1 MSDLEKWNTALMIAI
16 KDLENPNK
24 DTRGE
29 VSEGEVWLEFLAIR
43 EELIRYSHSLLR
55 AAE

>member
-1 MSDLEKWNTALMIAI
+1 MNDVERWNTALMIAI
-16 KDLENPNK
+16 KDLENPNTE
-24 DTRGE
+24 TRKE

-43 EELIRYSHSLLR
+43 EELIKHSHSLFR

>member
-1 MSDLEKWNTALMIAI
+1 MNDVERWNTALMIAL

-24 DTRGE
+24 DTRSE

-43 EELIRYSHSLLR
+43 EELIRYSHTLFR
-55 AAE
+55 AAD

>member
-1 MSDLEKWNTALMIAI
+1 MNDVERWNTALMIAI
-16 KDLENPNK
+16 QDLEDPNK
-24 DTRGE
+24 ETRKE

-43 EELIRYSHSLLR
+43 EELIRHSHSLFR

>member
-24 DTRGE
+24 VTRGE
-29 VSEGEVWLEFLAIR
+29 VSKGEVWLEFLAIR

>member
-1 MSDLEKWNTALMIAI
+1 MNDVEKWNTALMIAL

-29 VSEGEVWLEFLAIR
+29 VSEDEVWLEFLAIR
-43 EELIRYSHSLLR
+43 EELIRYSHTLFR